1 MTLVPYRRSL
11 HLGMVGGDVRALQR
25 ALRSADCRT
34 ALPTGEYR
42 RLTRRNVIVFQKHHG
57 ISVDRGVVKASTWRA
72 LQPYFDAYCL
82 YLVQHTHISPP
93 ITDKIDKFVK
103 VAWQHYD
110 ARPLHYV
117 QERPMR
123 NTTPIDHYLDC
134 SEYVYCCAK
143 AAGLPD
149 PSGTGYSGYGN
160 TYSFLAHMPH
170 RDTPE
175 KGALVFYNNPS
186 HVAIIVGQGQNHGWM
201 VLSNGSDLG
210 PRLLPLGYRTPY
222 AYRTFRGL
230 H

>member
-1 MTLVPYRRSL
+1 MKVPFRRVL
-11 HLGMVGGDVRALQR
+11 RVGTAGGDVRALQR
-25 ALRSADCRT
+25 ALRSADCRGP
-34 ALPTGEYR
+34 LPTGEFR
-42 RLTRRNVIVFQKHHG
+42 NLTKRNVTLFQKRHG
-57 ISVDRGVVKASTWRA
+57 IRVDRGVVRQNTWEA
-72 LQPYFDAYCL
+72 LYPYFDAYSL
-82 YLVQHTHISPP
+82 YLVKHTHISPP
-93 ITDKIDKFVK
+93 VTTKIDKFVK

-110 ARPLHYV
+110 ARPLRYV

-123 NTTPIDHYLDC
+123 NTTPIDRYLDC

-149 PSGTGYSGYGN
+149 PSGMGYSGWGN

-175 KGALVFYNNPS
+175 KGDLVFYSNPS
-186 HVAIIVGQGQNHGWM
+186 HVAIIVGQGRNHGWM

-210 PRLLPLGYRTPY
+210 PRLLPLGYRTPS

-230 H
+230 K